1 MLKRKAVQV
10 VVGLALAIALVGGAG
25 VAADMLGIMDAP
37 TVQAGTEVGG
47 NCF

>member
-25 VAADMLGIMDAP
+25 VAADMLGIMEAP
-37 TVQAGTEVGG
+37 TVQASIIGG
-47 NCF
+47 NCC